1 MNGESLSCH
10 HSGVI
15 QSGFPTERKLPHP
28 PHLLLHFL
36 LSIYSTIPRSD
47 GYLVELFPDAQNV
60 EEYLPKRHPIPNT
73 SSAAAT
79 AGQPVPIG
87 FHTGTTCTSVGIMF
101 QERSIEGEGL
111 GLVQHI
117 HMANAVSLMQVRGAA
132 IKRGVRGGALV
143 Q

>member
-1 MNGESLSCH
+1 MGNRCH
-10 HSGVI
+10 AIIVGSYSQGSPLKGSSSI
-15 QSGFPTERKLPHP
+15 LPIFSSISIFLTLDLLYHP
-28 PHLLLHFL
+28 EV
-36 LSIYSTIPRSD
+36 
-47 GYLVELFPDAQNV
+47 GYLVELSSDAQKV
-60 EEYLPKRHPIPNT
+60 KEYLPKRHPIPNT